1 MDLMDVSLTLLVPT
15 NLCREQQR
23 MSYSS
28 GYQNALYSVVRHN
41 KQALLLEEG
50 KEDCLDLDNTI
61 VWRQIKVKQKA
72 IQLFRLLEG
81 QAVEAKI
88 LRIGLKTLIRDGY
101 VYSGQTGNLYLALR
115 NAGYSRGTS
124 SAQTNQMITLFQLLR
139 MTKENGYKWQINPSS
154 LILKRIIAMNLHA

>member
-41 KQALLLEEG
+41 TQALLLEEG

-88 LRIGLKTLIRDGY
+88 LRIGLKTLIRWICLQRTNGKSLPC
-101 VYSGQTGNLYLALR
+101 VAQCWVFSGHVICSDQPNDHLVSVVANDQGKWI
-115 NAGYSRGTS
+115 
-124 SAQTNQMITLFQLLR
+124 QM
-139 MTKENGYKWQINPSS
+139 
-154 LILKRIIAMNLHA
+154 AD